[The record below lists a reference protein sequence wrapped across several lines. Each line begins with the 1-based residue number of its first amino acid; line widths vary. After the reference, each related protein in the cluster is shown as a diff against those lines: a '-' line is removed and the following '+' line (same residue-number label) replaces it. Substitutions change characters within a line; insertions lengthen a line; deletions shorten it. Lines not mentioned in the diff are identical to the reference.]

1 MSKVLEDLHCE
12 GEYFGDP
19 ILEQS
24 SLVRLN
30 LGASSKR
37 ESMRDTSVEPS
48 SSIGN
53 HINWDIGLTS
63 TIIIVD
69 VTPDSTMSRERLRE
83 HVVLQM
89 MFKKICFFY

>member
-1 MSKVLEDLHCE
+1 MEDLNCE

-19 ILEQS
+19 ILKQS
-24 SLVRLN
+24 SLVRIN

-53 HINWDIGLTS
+53 HINWDFELIE
-63 TIIIVD
+63 IKFIVG
-69 VTPDSTMSRERLRE
+69 VAVDSTRPRNRLRE
-83 HVVLQM
+83 RVPLQVI
-89 MFKKICFFY
+89 FKKICSSY